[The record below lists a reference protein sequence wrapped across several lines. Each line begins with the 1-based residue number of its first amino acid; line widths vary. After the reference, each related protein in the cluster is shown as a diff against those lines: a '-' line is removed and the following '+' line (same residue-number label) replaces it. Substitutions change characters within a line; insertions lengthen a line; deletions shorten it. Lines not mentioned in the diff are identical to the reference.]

1 MKHVN
6 ETMKLKITAL
16 PGDGIGPEVVGEAVK
31 VLRAVAARFDHEIE
45 INEYAIGG
53 NAVDTYGSP
62 LPEATIAG
70 CLASRAV
77 LLGAVGGPQY
87 DKNPRGLKPEDGL
100 LGLRKALQAFAN
112 LRPVVVYKELI
123 EASPLKADIVTG
135 CDLLIVRE
143 LLGGLYFATPRGFD
157 EENSHWTR
165 AFNTLSYTVA
175 EIERIAHVAFKAA
188 EKRRRIVTS
197 VDKANVLETSQLW
210 RQVVEAVAVE
220 YPGVKLEHVLVDN
233 CAMQLVREP
242 RRFDVILTENMFG
255 DILSDEAAVISGSI
269 GMLASASLGGP
280 VGLYEPIHGSAPD
293 IAGQGKANPLG
304 TIASA
309 AMMLR
314 YSFELETEA
323 RAIETAINEALADGL
338 RTADLAAG
346 GAYVST
352 TEMGDAVCLRVSG
365 ERATATESAVS

>member
-1 MKHVN
+1 
-6 ETMKLKITAL
+6 MKLNIAAL
-16 PGDGIGPEVVGEAVK
+16 PGDGIGPEVVSEALK
-31 VLRAVAARFDHEIE
+31 VIRAIAEKFNHEIA
-45 INEYAIGG
+45 INEYPIGG
-53 NAVDTYGSP
+53 NAVDDFGSP

-70 CLASRAV
+70 CLASDAV

-112 LRPVVVYKELI
+112 LRPVIVYNELI
-123 EASPLKADIVTG
+123 DASPLKSDIVKG

-143 LLGGLYFATPRGFD
+143 LLGGLYFSTPRGIE
-157 EENSHWTR
+157 EENGQASR
-165 AFNTLSYTVA
+165 AFNTLNYTVA

-188 EKRRRIVTS
+188 EKRRGIVAS

-210 RQVVEAVAVE
+210 RQVVERVAKE
-220 YPGVKLEHVLVDN
+220 YPNIKLEHILVDN

-242 RRFDVILTENMFG
+242 RRFDVVLTENLFG

-269 GMLASASLGGP
+269 GLLASASLGGP

-293 IAGQGKANPLG
+293 IAGTGKANPLG

-309 AMMLR
+309 AMLLR
-314 YSFELETEA
+314 YSFTLEEEA
-323 RAIETAINEALADGL
+323 RAVEEAIHKALASGL
-338 RTADLAAG
+338 RTADLANG
-346 GAYVST
+346 GAYIST
-352 TEMGDAVCLRVSG
+352 SDMGDAICEAIPEKR
-365 ERATATESAVS
+365 SAAVEK

>member
-1 MKHVN
+1 
-6 ETMKLKITAL
+6 MKLKITAL
-16 PGDGIGPEVVGEAVK
+16 PGDGIGPEVVREAVK
-31 VLRAVAARFDHEIE
+31 VLRAVAEKFNHEVD

-62 LPEATIAG
+62 LPEATVEG
-70 CLASRAV
+70 CLASQAV

-100 LGLRKALQAFAN
+100 LGLRKALKAFAN
-112 LRPVVVYKELI
+112 LRPVTVYKELI
-123 EASPLKADIVTG
+123 EASPLKTEIVQG

-143 LLGGLYFATPRGFD
+143 LLGGLYFATPRGF
-157 EENSHWTR
+157 EEEQGRWSR
-165 AFNTLSYTVA
+165 AFNTMSYTVA

-188 EKRRRIVTS
+188 EKRRRKVTS

-210 RQVVEAVAVE
+210 RQVVEQVAE
-220 YPGVKLEHVLVDN
+220 AYPDVQLEHVLVDN

-242 RRFDVILTENMFG
+242 RRFDVLLTENMFG

-269 GMLASASLGGP
+269 GLLASASLGGP

-293 IAGQGKANPLG
+293 IAGTGKANPLG
-304 TIASA
+304 TIASV

-314 YSFELETEA
+314 YSFELEEEA
-323 RAIETAINEALADGL
+323 RTIENAIDATLAEGL
-338 RTADLAAG
+338 RTADLAGG
-346 GAYVST
+346 GASVST
-352 TEMGDAVCLRVSG
+352 TEMGDAVSQ
-365 ERATATESAVS
+365 ATLGKWSAATE

>member
-1 MKHVN
+1 
-6 ETMKLKITAL
+6 MKLKITAL
-16 PGDGIGPEVVGEAVK
+16 PGDGIGPEVVREAIK
-31 VLRAVAARFDHEIE
+31 VLRVVADKFNHEVE
-45 INEYAIGG
+45 IGEHAIGG
-53 NAVDTYGSP
+53 NAVEAFGSP
-62 LPEATIAG
+62 LPEATIAA
-70 CLASRAV
+70 CLSSKAV

-112 LRPVVVYKELI
+112 LRPVIVYDELI
-123 EASPLKADIVTG
+123 EASPLKADIVKG

-157 EENSHWTR
+157 EENGQWTR
-165 AFNTLSYTVA
+165 GFNTMSYDVA

-188 EKRRRIVTS
+188 EKRRGLVAS

-210 RQVVEAVAVE
+210 RQVVERVAKD
-220 YPGVKLEHVLVDN
+220 YPHIKLEHILVDN

-304 TIASA
+304 TIASVA
-309 AMMLR
+309 LMLR
-314 YSFELETEA
+314 YSFELEAEA
-323 RAIETAINEALADGL
+323 HAVEKAIDAALAEGL

-346 GAYVST
+346 GAYIST
-352 TEMGDAVCLRVSG
+352 TQMGDAVCEGITGKWS
-365 ERATATESAVS
+365 TATE

>member
-1 MKHVN
+1 
-6 ETMKLKITAL
+6 MKLNIAAL
-16 PGDGIGPEVVGEAVK
+16 PGDGIGPEVVSEALK
-31 VLRAVAARFDHEIE
+31 VIQAIAEKFNHEVT

-53 NAVDTYGSP
+53 NAVDDFGSP

-70 CLASRAV
+70 CLASDAV

-112 LRPVVVYKELI
+112 LRPVIVYNELI
-123 EASPLKADIVTG
+123 DASPLKPDIVKG

-143 LLGGLYFATPRGFD
+143 LLGGLYFSTPRGIE
-157 EENSHWTR
+157 EENGQAVR
-165 AFNTLSYTVA
+165 AFNTLNYTVA

-188 EKRRRIVTS
+188 EKRRGIVAS

-210 RQVVEAVAVE
+210 RQVVERVAEE
-220 YPGVKLEHVLVDN
+220 YPDIKLEHILVDN

-242 RRFDVILTENMFG
+242 RRFDVVLTENLFG

-269 GMLASASLGGP
+269 GLLASASLGGP

-293 IAGQGKANPLG
+293 IAGTGKANPLG

-314 YSFELETEA
+314 YSFNLEEEA
-323 RAIETAINEALADGL
+323 RTIEQAIHKALASGL
-338 RTADLAAG
+338 RTADLANG
-346 GAYVST
+346 GAHIST
-352 TEMGDAVCLRVSG
+352 SDMGDAIC
-365 ERATATESAVS
+365 EAIQEKCSAAVEK

>member
-1 MKHVN
+1 
-6 ETMKLKITAL
+6 MKLNIAAL
-16 PGDGIGPEVVGEAVK
+16 PGDGIGPEVISEAVK
-31 VLRAVAARFDHEIE
+31 VIRAVAEKFNHEVA

-53 NAVDTYGSP
+53 NAVDDFGSP
-62 LPEATIAG
+62 LPEATVTG
-70 CLASRAV
+70 CLASGAV

-112 LRPVVVYKELI
+112 LRPVIVYNELI
-123 EASPLKADIVTG
+123 EASPLKPEIVKG

-143 LLGGLYFATPRGFD
+143 LLGGLYFSTPRGFE
-157 EENSHWTR
+157 EENGQANR

-175 EIERIAHVAFKAA
+175 EIERIAQVAFKAA
-188 EKRRRIVTS
+188 EKRRGLVAS

-210 RQVVEAVAVE
+210 RQVVERVATE
-220 YPGVKLEHVLVDN
+220 YPNVQLEHILVDN

-242 RRFDVILTENMFG
+242 RRFDVVLTENLFG

-293 IAGQGKANPLG
+293 IAGTGKANPLG

-309 AMMLR
+309 ALMLR
-314 YSFELETEA
+314 YSFSLEQEA
-323 RAIETAINEALADGL
+323 RAIESAINATLAQGL
-338 RTADLAAG
+338 RTADLASG
-346 GAYVST
+346 GAYIST
-352 TEMGDAVCLRVSG
+352 SEMGDAVCQATLGRWSTAG
-365 ERATATESAVS
+365 ES

>member
-1 MKHVN
+1 
-6 ETMKLKITAL
+6 MKLNLTAL
-16 PGDGIGPEVVGEAVK
+16 PGDGIGPEVVAEAVK
-31 VLRAVAARFDHEIE
+31 VLRVVAEKFNHEVI
-45 INEYAIGG
+45 IKEYAIGG
-53 NAVDTYGSP
+53 NAVDDFGSP

-70 CLASRAV
+70 CLASQAV

-87 DKNPRGLKPEDGL
+87 DKNRRGLKPEDGL
-100 LGLRKALQAFAN
+100 LGLRKALQAYAN
-112 LRPVVVYKELI
+112 LRPVIVYNELI
-123 EASPLKADIVTG
+123 NASPLKADIVSG

-143 LLGGLYFATPRGFD
+143 LLGGLYFATPRGFE
-157 EENSHWTR
+157 EENGQQNR
-165 AFNTLSYTVA
+165 AFNTLSYSVA

-188 EKRRRIVTS
+188 EKRRGLVAS

-210 RQVVEAVAVE
+210 RQVVEKVATE
-220 YPGVKLEHVLVDN
+220 YPSVKLEHILVDN

-242 RRFDVILTENMFG
+242 RRFDVIVTENMFG

-293 IAGQGKANPLG
+293 IAGTGKANPLG

-314 YSFELETEA
+314 YSFELEDEA
-323 RAIETAINEALADGL
+323 RAIENAIHEALAQGL
-338 RTADLAAG
+338 RTADLASG
-346 GAYVST
+346 GSYIST
-352 TEMGDAVCLRVSG
+352 AEMGDAVCQAIKEKS
-365 ERATATESAVS
+365 SAAVEKPF